1 MTTTQAMIR
10 VFIAVELPPDVQ
22 DALKE
27 TQERISRQM
36 GQQAGAL
43 RWTRPEGLHL
53 TLQFLGNVSLR
64 FVALVKG
71 ALDKA
76 CVGAAPFTLSTGEP
90 GVFPNER
97 RPRVLWLGVHGDVDA
112 LRSLASSVHRQM
124 QTLGY
129 QPDHSFSPHL
139 TLARV
144 KGHAG
149 EDVRQALANA
159 LAGIKAEP
167 VTQVSF
173 PVTAVS
179 LMQSELRPG
188 GSIYTRLRSIELDAG

>member
-1 MTTTQAMIR
+1 MTTAQAMIR

-27 TQERISRQM
+27 TQERISRHM
-36 GQQAGAL
+36 GPHADAL
-43 RWTRPEGLHL
+43 KWARPDGLHL
-53 TLQFLGNVSLR
+53 TLQFLGNVSMR
-64 FVALVKG
+64 FVALVNG

-76 CVGAAPFTLSTGEP
+76 CVEVAPFTLSTGEP

-97 RPRVLWLGVHGDVDA
+97 RPRVLWLGVQGDLDA
-112 LRSLASSVHRQM
+112 VRSLASSVHRQM

-129 QPDHSFSPHL
+129 QPDYSFSPHL

-149 EDVRQALANA
+149 EDVRQALSSA
-159 LAGIKAEP
+159 LAHIKAEP
-167 VTQVSF
+167 GPQVRF
-173 PVTAVS
+173 PVGAVS
-179 LMQSELRPG
+179 LMKSELHPG
-188 GSIYTRLRSIELDAG
+188 GSIYTRLRSIELYTA